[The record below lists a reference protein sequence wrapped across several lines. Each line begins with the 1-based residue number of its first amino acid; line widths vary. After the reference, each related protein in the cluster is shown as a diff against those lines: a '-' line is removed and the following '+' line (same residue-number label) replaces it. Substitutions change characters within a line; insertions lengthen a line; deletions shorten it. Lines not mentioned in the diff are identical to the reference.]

1 MSLHKAA
8 KRARAGDARGR
19 GVEFAEIGMYQDGT
33 GHMYGGRL
41 MVDITNSRPRD
52 RSLQLGA
59 DLVHG
64 IIQGTGQAAHGL
76 ASLGL
81 AELGRGAEGGVQ
93 QDAGGHT
100 HGHSAHKS
108 AELHR

>member
-1 MSLHKAA
+1 MGFA
-8 KRARAGDARGR
+8 
-19 GVEFAEIGMYQDGT
+19 FAETGMYQDGT

-64 IIQGTGQAAHGL
+64 IIQGAGQAAHGL